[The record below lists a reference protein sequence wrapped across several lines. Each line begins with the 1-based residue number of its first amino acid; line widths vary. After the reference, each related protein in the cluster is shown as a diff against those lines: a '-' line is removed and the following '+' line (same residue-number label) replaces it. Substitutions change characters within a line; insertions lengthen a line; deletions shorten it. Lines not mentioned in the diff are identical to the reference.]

1 MSKIK
6 ATAVVVSTW
15 WPWHMK
21 AHIKHDYPA
30 RKFCP
35 EGGGGGTLTTFFLV
49 DDEREDPNT
58 TKIEPS
64 LACQRNTI

>member
-1 MSKIK
+1 MMSKIK
-6 ATAVVVSTW
+6 ATAVFVSAW
-15 WPWHMK
+15 WPWRMT
-21 AHIKHDYPA
+21 KHDYPA

-35 EGGGGGTLTTFFLV
+35 GVCGGGGYNFDNDFLV

-58 TKIEPS
+58 TISGPS